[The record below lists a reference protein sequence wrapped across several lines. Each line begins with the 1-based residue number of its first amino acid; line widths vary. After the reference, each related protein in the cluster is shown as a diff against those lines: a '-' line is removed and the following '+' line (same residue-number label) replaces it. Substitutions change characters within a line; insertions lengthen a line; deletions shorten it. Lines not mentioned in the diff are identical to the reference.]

1 MMATWRRP
9 SLEPTRPRVGA
20 YRLAVVGLAVLLI
33 AWVVARPDRTA
44 PPVVPLWGVAVL
56 ALLAVLAEQWILLM
70 PNYGVV
76 TMADAVYFGCMVLY
90 GPAGTLLLAA
100 AATCSRLVRE
110 RRTRRVSAS
119 YAWYSA
125 AQAVLALGLASLFY
139 AEYSEPGP
147 FFADPRNLLAFGG
160 AVGTCFLVQGVL
172 TAVHQW
178 LDQSVGVWGSRVN
191 WMRLRLYL
199 VVLGPLGLLLATAFE
214 IRPVAVLLLLG
225 PLAVT
230 YASLKR
236 YTDTLREARVVIE
249 SLADAVETR
258 DPHTGG
264 HSLRVAAYAEDIA
277 RELRLP
283 ETEVARIVAAGR
295 LHDLGKISV
304 ADEVLTKLEELTDEE
319 FASIRRHAD
328 VGAQVASQLS
338 LSRDQALYIRHHH
351 EWYDGSGYPDGLQ
364 GRDIPLGA
372 RILALAE
379 AWDTMTTPR
388 SYREALTREEALR
401 KIEAGREI
409 QFDPRVLDAFLAVL
423 RRRG

>member
-1 MMATWRRP
+1 MAGWRRS
-9 SLEPTRPRVGA
+9 SLGPTSQRVGA
-20 YRLAVVGLAVLLI
+20 YRLAVVGLAVVLI
-33 AWVVARPDRTA
+33 AWVAARPDRTA
-44 PPVVPLWGVAVL
+44 PPEVPLWGMVVL
-56 ALLAVLAEQWILLM
+56 GILAVLAEQWILLV

-76 TMADAVYFGCMVLY
+76 TMADAVFFAAMVLY

-100 AATCSRLVRE
+100 AASSSRLLRE
-110 RRTRRVSAS
+110 RRSRAVAPS

-125 AQAVLALGLASLFY
+125 AQAVLVFGLGSLFY
-139 AEYSEPGP
+139 AEYSEPGS
-147 FFADPRNLLAFGG
+147 FFDDSRNLAAFAG
-160 AVGTCFLVQGVL
+160 ATGICFLVQGVL
-172 TAVHQW
+172 TAVHLW

-191 WMRLRLYL
+191 WMRIRLYL

-214 IRPVAVLLLLG
+214 IRPVAVLLLVG

-230 YASLKR
+230 YVSLKR

-304 ADEVLTKLEELTDEE
+304 ADEVLTKLDDLTDEE

-351 EWYDGSGYPDGLQ
+351 EWFDGTGYPDGLR
-364 GRDIPLGA
+364 GHEIPLGA

-379 AWDTMTTPR
+379 AWDTMTTAR
-388 SYREALTREEALR
+388 SYRAALPPDEALR
-401 KIEAGREI
+401 KLEAGRGI
-409 QFDPRVLDAFLAVL
+409 QFDPRVLDAFLAVA